1 MSVSVI
7 ENPYAYKLIYVFR
20 SPEEKLRGLL
30 KIGDATVP
38 CTLSREAAIKAYPP
52 NCQALNDAANA
63 RIKGYMGTSGM
74 AWQLLYTE
82 LAFYNEIEQGEE
94 GAFRDFDVH
103 GILRRSGH
111 PKVILE
117 GSNAREWFRIPL
129 PVAVSAIQAAKARRA
144 VLSAKESNPT
154 FIPVTLWPNQ
164 REAVDLAKARFDAGA
179 PAVLW
184 NAKMR
189 FGKTISAMTLIK
201 EQKYRKVLI
210 CTHRPV
216 VRKGW
221 KKEYLNVFGDS
232 DAYVFLEDEATLARE
247 RRNVIYFASIQ
258 DLRGSSVVSGK
269 FNKNTAVFNM
279 DWDLVIIDE
288 AHEGTQTELGTAV
301 IDALTHKKKAKVLAL
316 SGTPYNILGDFPVEN
331 TYTWDY
337 VAERKTKQA
346 WDKTEGCA
354 NPYASLPEMHLL
366 TYALGEEFEGSEALV
381 TLDNSF
387 SFSEFFRVR
396 KADGR
401 FVHEADV
408 KKFLAL
414 LRGAD
419 PKSNYPFATEEY
431 RKALKHTLWKLP
443 GVPECTALKALLR
456 QDPLFGNF
464 EVVNVAGEGDVDGD
478 ADNALKT
485 VDEAIAKHEYT
496 ITLSC
501 GRLTTGVTVPQ
512 WTGVLMLSGGDKIAA
527 AAYLQ
532 TIFRVQSPYTDEAG
546 RVKESCYAFDFA
558 PDRLLTI
565 LPKMCIG
572 KTIGAGGD
580 KGPDEPSR
588 AQLSQVLNFLSIIA
602 VKGSEL
608 RGFRVDDVFY
618 AIKRSIAA
626 KAIREGFAD
635 DSIYRKEMLTNAN
648 INPEDFAELKGIIGT
663 LNRNEIP
670 GAVPVS
676 QTGLNKTKRTKTTT
690 RTPRVPDPEREK
702 REKERQER
710 EKNISILRGISIRI
724 PLLIYGAE
732 GPHDEDVGIRAFMRR
747 VDPTSWEEF
756 MPKGV
761 TWEIFEKFIPYYDDE
776 VFRIAV
782 KEIRA
787 RAKAADSYSPEG
799 RVKAI
804 ASIFSAFRNPDKETV
819 LTPWR
824 TVNLHLSETVG
835 GWCFYDEAYQETLDS
850 PRYVAY
856 EGVTERLFKNPKAKV
871 LEVNSKS
878 GLYPLWL
885 AFSFYQERCAALQA
899 KGETL
904 SRKRQQSIW
913 REVVRENLFIVC
925 KTRMARAIT
934 LRTLLGYGSGNIN
947 LEVCEHLIPDLRDKA
962 ENDNKILRL
971 IQKPATWGLKG
982 VSPVQFDAIVGNPP
996 YQAQLGGASPL
1007 PVYHHF
1013 VELAIAAAD
1022 LVSLI
1027 TPSRWFN
1034 TGSGLDGFREDRL
1047 KDTHFRV
1054 LHDFRDSHLLFDTV
1068 DIKGGVNYFLW
1079 DRDWDGKTDLFLHDS
1094 ATEVRH
1100 SSRYL
1105 LEPGLDI
1112 FVRDERAL
1120 PILRKVLVKGEE
1132 PFSSILSAQDP
1143 FGFDVRQEGS
1153 MKRKQHEFAVR
1164 KSEIN
1169 CVTIYYNGWRK
1180 DGIKYVPRNAVGA
1193 HPEWVDKVKVFLPK
1207 VWGTG
1212 DLRNSRIPAFIVEP
1226 PSVCTETYI
1235 TLTPFKTRE
1244 EAEHALGYVETK
1256 FFHFL
1261 VGIRKTSQN
1270 GAKGVYGYVPLQD
1283 FSREWTDKA
1292 LYEKYGLTA
1301 EEVAFIEA
1309 TIPDATAKQPKKTA
1323 KPDAKPRGKGR
1334 RKADSLE

>member
-1 MSVSVI
+1 MPVSVI

-20 SPEEKLRGLL
+20 SPEAKLKGLL
-30 KIGDATVP
+30 KIGDATLP
-38 CTLSREAAIKAYPP
+38 CTLPREAALKTYPP

-63 RIKGYMGTSGM
+63 RIRGYMGTSGM
-74 AWQLLYTE
+74 AWQLLYTT
-82 LAFYNEIEQGEE
+82 LAFYDKIEQGEE

-103 GILRRSGH
+103 GILRCSGH
-111 PKVILE
+111 PKVVLE
-117 GSNAREWFRIPL
+117 GTKAREWFRIPL
-129 PVAVSAIQAAKARRA
+129 PVAISAIQAAKARRA

-164 REAVDLAKARFDAGA
+164 REAVDLAKTRFEAGA
-179 PAVLW
+179 PTVLW

-201 EQKYRKVLI
+201 EQQYGKVLI

-232 DAYVFLEDEATLARE
+232 DAYVFLEDEAALARE
-247 RRNVIYFASIQ
+247 HRNVIYFASIQ
-258 DLRGSSVVSGK
+258 DLRGSSIVKGK
-269 FNKNTAVFNM
+269 FSKNETVFNM

-288 AHEGTQTELGTAV
+288 AHEGTQTDLGTAV
-301 IDALTHKKKAKVLAL
+301 IHALTRNKRTKILAL
-316 SGTPYNILGDFPVEN
+316 SGTPYNLLDDFPIEN

-354 NPYASLPEMHLL
+354 NPYASLPEMRLL
-366 TYALGEEFEGSEALV
+366 TYALSEEFLGNEALV

-396 KADGR
+396 KTDGR
-401 FVHEADV
+401 FVHEGDV

-443 GVPECTALKALLR
+443 GVPECDALEKLLED
-456 QDPLFGNF
+456 DPLFGNF
-464 EVVNVAGEGDVDGD
+464 EVVNVAGEGDGNKN
-478 ADNALKT
+478 ADSALDSVNA
-485 VDEAIAKHEYT
+485 AIATHEYT

-546 RVKESCYAFDFA
+546 RVKERCYAFDFA

-565 LPKMCIG
+565 LPEMCIG
-572 KTIGAGGD
+572 EAIGTRKRGD
-580 KGPDEPSR
+580 PDEPPRSEVS
-588 AQLSQVLNFLSIIA
+588 QLLNFLPIIA

-618 AIKRSIAA
+618 AIKRSTAA
-626 KAIREGFAD
+626 KAIREGFND
-635 DSIYRKEMLTNAN
+635 DSIYRKEMLTDAK
-648 INPEDFAELKGIIGT
+648 INPEDFKELEGIIGT
-663 LNRNEIP
+663 LSRNEIS
-670 GAVPVS
+670 GAVPLS
-676 QTGLNKTKRTKTTT
+676 QTGVNKPKRTKTST
-690 RTPRVPDPEREK
+690 RQPRTPDPEREK

-732 GPHDEDVGIRAFMRR
+732 GPHDEDIGIRDFMQR

-761 TWEIFEKFIPYYDDE
+761 TWEVFEKFIPYYDDE

-782 KEIRA
+782 KEIRTRA
-787 RAKAADSYSPEG
+787 RAADSYSPEG
-799 RVKAI
+799 RVKVISAI
-804 ASIFSAFRNPDKETV
+804 FLAFRNPDKETV

-824 TVNLHLSETVG
+824 TVNIHLTETVG
-835 GWCFYDEAYQETLDS
+835 GWCFYDEAYKETLDA
-850 PRYVAY
+850 PRYVEH
-856 EGVTERLFKNPKAKV
+856 EGVTERLFKNPKSKV
-871 LEVNSKS
+871 LEINSKS
-878 GLYPLWL
+878 GLYPLWI
-885 AFSFYQERCAALQA
+885 AFSFYQERCAALRA

-904 SRKRQQSIW
+904 SRKRQQSLW

-925 KTRMARAIT
+925 KTRMAKSIT

-947 LEVCEHLIPDLRDKA
+947 LKVCENLILDLREKA
-962 ENDNKILRL
+962 ENDNSVLRY
-971 IQKPATWGLKG
+971 IQTPSTWGLKG
-982 VSPVQFDAIVGNPP
+982 TSPVHFDAIVGNPP

-1022 LVSLI
+1022 LVTLI

-1034 TGSGLDGFREDRL
+1034 TGSGLDGFREARL
-1047 KDTHFRV
+1047 QDTHLRV
-1054 LHDFRDSHLLFDTV
+1054 LHDFRNSKMLFDTV

-1079 DRDWDGKTDLFLHDS
+1079 DRDWDGKTELFLHES

-1100 SSRYL
+1100 SQRYL

-1120 PILRKVLVKGEE
+1120 PILRKVLAKGEE

-1143 FGFDVRQEGS
+1143 FGFDIRQEGS
-1153 MKRKQHEFAVR
+1153 LKRKQHEFAAR
-1164 KSEIN
+1164 KSKIN
-1169 CVTIYYNGWRK
+1169 SVTIYYNGWRK
-1180 DGIKYVPRNAVGA
+1180 EGIKYVPRDAVGA
-1193 HPEWVDKVKVFLPK
+1193 HSEWVDRVKLFLPK

-1212 DLRNSRIPAFIVEP
+1212 DPRNSRIPAFIVEP

-1244 EAEHALGYVETK
+1244 EAENALAYVETK

-1283 FSREWTDKA
+1283 FSREWTDAA

-1301 EEVAFIEA
+1301 AEVAFIEA
-1309 TIPDATAKQPKKTA
+1309 TIPDAAAKQPT
-1323 KPDAKPRGKGR
+1323 PRPTPRPKR
-1334 RKADSLE
+1334 

>member
-1 MSVSVI
+1 
-7 ENPYAYKLIYVFR
+7 
-20 SPEEKLRGLL
+20 
-30 KIGDATVP
+30 
-38 CTLSREAAIKAYPP
+38 
-52 NCQALNDAANA
+52 
-63 RIKGYMGTSGM
+63 
-74 AWQLLYTE
+74 
-82 LAFYNEIEQGEE
+82 
-94 GAFRDFDVH
+94 
-103 GILRRSGH
+103 
-111 PKVILE
+111 
-117 GSNAREWFRIPL
+117 
-129 PVAVSAIQAAKARRA
+129 
-144 VLSAKESNPT
+144 
-154 FIPVTLWPNQ
+154 
-164 REAVDLAKARFDAGA
+164 
-179 PAVLW
+179 
-184 NAKMR
+184 
-189 FGKTISAMTLIK
+189 
-201 EQKYRKVLI
+201 
-210 CTHRPV
+210 
-216 VRKGW
+216 
-221 KKEYLNVFGDS
+221 
-232 DAYVFLEDEATLARE
+232 
-247 RRNVIYFASIQ
+247 
-258 DLRGSSVVSGK
+258 
-269 FNKNTAVFNM
+269 M
-279 DWDLVIIDE
+279 D
-288 AHEGTQTELGTAV
+288 
-301 IDALTHKKKAKVLAL
+301 
-316 SGTPYNILGDFPVEN
+316 
-331 TYTWDY
+331 
-337 VAERKTKQA
+337 
-346 WDKTEGCA
+346 
-354 NPYASLPEMHLL
+354 
-366 TYALGEEFEGSEALV
+366 
-381 TLDNSF
+381 
-387 SFSEFFRVR
+387 
-396 KADGR
+396 
-401 FVHEADV
+401 
-408 KKFLAL
+408 
-414 LRGAD
+414 
-419 PKSNYPFATEEY
+419 
-431 RKALKHTLWKLP
+431 
-443 GVPECTALKALLR
+443 
-456 QDPLFGNF
+456 
-464 EVVNVAGEGDVDGD
+464 
-478 ADNALKT
+478 
-485 VDEAIAKHEYT
+485 
-496 ITLSC
+496 
-501 GRLTTGVTVPQ
+501 
-512 WTGVLMLSGGDKIAA
+512 GVLMLSGGEKIAA

-572 KTIGAGGD
+572 NTVGTGGD
-580 KGPDEPSR
+580 KGADEPSR

-608 RGFRVDDVFY
+608 RQFRVDDVFY

-635 DSIYRKEMLTNAN
+635 DSIYRKEMLTDAK
-648 INPEDFAELKGIIGT
+648 INPEDFKELKGIIGT
-663 LNRNEIP
+663 LSRNEIP
-670 GAVPVS
+670 GAVPIS
-676 QTGLNKTKRTKTTT
+676 QTGVNKPTRTRTTT
-690 RTPRVPDPEREK
+690 RTPRDPNPEREK

-732 GPHDEDVGIRAFMRR
+732 GPHDEDVGIRDFMRR

-804 ASIFSAFRNPDKETV
+804 ATIFSAFRNPDKETV

-824 TVNLHLSETVG
+824 TVNRHLTETVG

-856 EGVTERLFKNPKAKV
+856 EGVTERLFKNPKVKV
-871 LEVNSKS
+871 LEINSKS

-947 LEVCEHLIPDLRDKA
+947 LEVYERLIPALRDKA
-962 ENDNKILRL
+962 ENDHKILRL
-971 IQKPATWGLKG
+971 IQKPSTWGLKG

-1100 SSRYL
+1100 SNRYL

-1120 PILRKVLVKGEE
+1120 PILRKVLAKGEE
-1132 PFSSILSAQDP
+1132 PFSSILSSRDP
-1143 FGFDVRQEGS
+1143 FGYDIRLPGS
-1153 MKRKQHEFAVR
+1153 MKVAEHQYVLRRDEK
-1164 KSEIN
+1164 N
-1169 CVTIYYNGWRK
+1169 CIAFYYNKWREE
-1180 DGIKYVPRNAVGA
+1180 GIGYVSRQSVNE
-1193 HPEWVDKVKVFLPK
+1193 HTEWIDSIKLFLPK
-1207 VWGTG
+1207 AWGTG
-1212 DLRNSRIPAFIVEP
+1212 DPRNSRIPAFIVEP

-1309 TIPDATAKQPKKTA
+1309 TIPDAAAKQPKKTA
-1323 KPDAKPRGKGR
+1323 KADAKPRGKGR